1 VGERCGKSYRW
12 AVDVLSLWAELE
24 LRLSWVKVVSFWVMM
39 VVVGS
44 YERNQKSVVFRL
56 GVVKKLHSWPMKT
69 RCEGLPCWE

>member
-1 VGERCGKSYRW
+1 
-12 AVDVLSLWAELE
+12 
-24 LRLSWVKVVSFWVMM
+24 VKVVSFWVMM